1 MANATDFIVSL
12 INQGSAKRL
21 LKLYFPRDDGPSS
34 GLLVN
39 ELHAVERVSADF
51 IYTVTLL
58 SDDPAIELKE
68 VLCKMVCVELM
79 RADKSSRYF
88 NGYCHEFSLQRIE
101 NGLAIYQMV
110 LKPWLAFFDL
120 RKDYHIFHE
129 QNIEQ

>member
-1 MANATDFIVSL
+1 MPNATDFIVSL

-21 LKLYFPRDDGPSS
+21 LKLYFPREDGPSS